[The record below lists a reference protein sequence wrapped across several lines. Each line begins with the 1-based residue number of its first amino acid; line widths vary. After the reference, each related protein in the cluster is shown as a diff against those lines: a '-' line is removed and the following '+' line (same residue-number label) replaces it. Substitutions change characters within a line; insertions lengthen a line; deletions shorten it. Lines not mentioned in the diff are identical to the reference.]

1 MGRRSNDSPGT
12 FNATWKGGRMKLRQA
27 LRDRARSIRDEI
39 EAIAK
44 GEDPRSVIPT
54 GLREF
59 DKRGGHKRKQV
70 TVYGACSG
78 EGKSLW
84 ALALSRAAAIAGYR
98 VAVFSM
104 EDPQERSADR
114 ALSTETDI
122 NSARLLAGEVNESEV
137 VRIELAADDAEWADS
152 IEWYDGL
159 RTPDEIL
166 EVLDEDGP
174 FDLAVV
180 DYLSAFPHGKHGRER
195 SISDFMWAFT
205 KWCQENNVAGVAMAQ
220 LGNRPVEEGLD
231 IFRRALF
238 KDPEAVPKPE
248 WFRGFNESDLM
259 WCTDIGRNAK
269 EVGFM
274 QRPARIMK
282 RLGFPAEDNVM
293 EFNFPKRNWG
303 AEGVL
308 RVGVDPKTARFFD
321 LETREKKEKKR

>member
-1 MGRRSNDSPGT
+1 
-12 FNATWKGGRMKLRQA
+12 MKLRQ
-27 LRDRARSIRDEI
+27 LLLDRATAIRQEF
-39 EAIAK
+39 EATER
-44 GEDPRSVIPT
+44 GEDLRNTIPT

-84 ALALSRAAAIAGYR
+84 ALAVARAAAQFGYR
-98 VAVFSM
+98 VCVVSM
-104 EDPQERSADR
+104 EDPAERSADR

-122 NSARLLAGEVNESEV
+122 NSAKLLAGEVDEGQII
-137 VRIELAADDAEWADS
+137 RCELAAEEAEWAEGV
-152 IEWYDGL
+152 EWHEGVK
-159 RTPDEIL
+159 TPDEALALFHEDEYDVGIL
-166 EVLDEDGP
+166 
-174 FDLAVV
+174 

-195 SISDFMWAFT
+195 SISDFMWGFT
-205 KWCQENNVAGVAMAQ
+205 KWAQEAQDGRGAAAIAFAQ
-220 LGNRPVEEGLD
+220 LNNRPVEEGLD
-231 IFRRALF
+231 MWKKMVLRNPDMEPNPA
-238 KDPEAVPKPE
+238 

-259 WCTDIGRNAK
+259 WCTDVGRNAK
-269 EVGFM
+269 ELGFM

-308 RVGVDPKTARFFD
+308 RVGIDPKTARFYD
-321 LETREKKEKKR
+321 LEAKKEKKR